1 MRKYWAEPGGD
12 SFPDFPLRA
21 NSIFVATSSKPVT
34 SQHAS
39 SSSPYEF
46 HLTERSKTR
55 KEASKGHNKSSHS
68 YSYLGFSTRKQVTI
82 KDQIKCVLILCMGVI
97 NVYS

>member
-1 MRKYWAEPGGD
+1 MRKYWAEPGDD

-21 NSIFVATSSKPVT
+21 NSIFVA
-34 SQHAS
+34 QAS
-39 SSSPYEF
+39 HLSACLFSSPYEF

-68 YSYLGFSTRKQVTI
+68 YSYLGFSTETS
-82 KDQIKCVLILCMGVI
+82 D
-97 NVYS
+97 N